1 MQILHTLTRTGKATA
16 KWFPSG
22 AVKNVNRESLLTQ
35 VCTGCFNCKQW
46 VQYDGYIVGIS
57 TTNDASLGIPFE
69 KQMND
74 GVYKEWRC
82 LQSGVV
88 LSEVLVT
95 VGVVD
100 GLGRVANSQTLT
112 GGLTISP
119 VIGTTVN
126 SEVGGLMNKSSGLGV
141 GTNVWSVPEGT
152 AQVNLSELVG
162 I

>member
-1 MQILHTLTRTGKATA
+1 
-16 KWFPSG
+16 
-22 AVKNVNRESLLTQ
+22 
-35 VCTGCFNCKQW
+35 
-46 VQYDGYIVGIS
+46 
-57 TTNDASLGIPFE
+57 
-69 KQMND
+69 MND
-74 GVYKEWRC
+74 GAYKEWRC

-126 SEVGGLMNKSSGLGV
+126 NEVGGLMNKSSGLGV

-152 AQVNLSELVG
+152 AQVDLSELVG